1 MNSEE
6 KKNKRKTGSEG
17 EDIACDFISKLGYE
31 IIERNY
37 QFGHG
42 EIDIIA
48 KDSEFLVFIEV
59 KFRKNLEFGPPELAI
74 TKGKQKQIIRTASA
88 YLWEKGI
95 KDKSSRIDVIAI
107 LKFPGQKPQIN
118 HIMNAF

>member
-1 MNSEE
+1 MNPEE

-48 KDSEFLVFIEV
+48 KDGEFLVFIEV

-95 KDKSSRIDVIAI
+95 KDESSRIDVIAI

-118 HIMNAF
+118 HIINAF

>member
-6 KKNKRKTGSEG
+6 KTNKRKTGSEG

-37 QFGHG
+37 QFGRG

-48 KDSEFLVFIEV
+48 KDGEILVFIEV
-59 KFRKNLEFGPPELAI
+59 KYRTNLEYGPPELAI

-88 YLWEKGI
+88 YLWEKEI
-95 KDKSSRIDVIAI
+95 KDIPSRIDVIAI
-107 LKFPGQKPQIN
+107 LKFPDQRPKIN
-118 HIMNAF
+118 HITNAF

>member
-17 EDIACDFISKLGYE
+17 EDIACEFISKLGYK
-31 IIERNY
+31 IVERNY

-48 KDSEFLVFIEV
+48 KDVDTLVFIEV
-59 KFRKNLEFGPPELAI
+59 KYRKNLEYGPPELAI
-74 TKGKQKQIIRTASA
+74 TKGKQNLVKRTATA
-88 YLWEKGI
+88 YLWEKEI
-95 KDKSSRIDVIAI
+95 KDNLSRIDVIAI
-107 LKFPGQKPQIN
+107 LKLPDQKPQIN
-118 HIMNAF
+118 HIINAF

>member
-6 KKNKRKTGSEG
+6 KKNKRKTGSRG
-17 EDIACDFISKLGYE
+17 EDIACEFISKLGYE

-48 KDSEFLVFIEV
+48 KNGETLVFIEV

-74 TKGKQKQIIRTASA
+74 TQGKQKQIKRVASA
-88 YLWEKGI
+88 YLWEKDI
-95 KDKSSRIDVIAI
+95 KDQLCRIDVIAI
-107 LKFPGQKPQIN
+107 LKFPNQKPQIN
-118 HIMNAF
+118 HIINAF